1 MIYSVVDLNMNKTS
15 RFVLL
20 FGVVMIISYLGSKYY
35 KSIHRDE
42 QEEEQELIRKYLLKE
57 RKPKIWIYVETEP
70 NARVWSSFHGRM
82 SKSLNNAYV
91 EKCIEST
98 RECNPEFEVVL
109 LSDELLMSMLPASA
123 SKDIDMMSMSSVAKK
138 RWVSESLQRVL
149 SVYGGVSV
157 PSTYRSYVGVSGW
170 LWREKEVV
178 VEVGE
183 GVSLKGVPGRGG
195 AKRPEVEPT
204 KEERWGSLE
213 KAFVSVRKESVEE
226 SVEEKELRY
235 GVGLDRS
242 VDELLDVY
250 PEYPNLTTRE
260 KEEEIRAGRKGQYVS
275 MDDLQ
280 RRHKMEHK
288 MYV

>member
-1 MIYSVVDLNMNKTS
+1 MIYSVVDLTMNKTS

-20 FGVVMIISYLGSKYY
+20 FGVVMIISYVGSKYY

-57 RKPKIWIYVETEP
+57 RKPKIWIYVERER

-82 SKSLNNAYV
+82 SDGVNNAYV

-109 LSDELLMSMLPASA
+109 LSDELLKSLLPVEEEEGKEAWLER
-123 SKDIDMMSMSSVAKK
+123 SVS
-138 RWVSESLQRVL
+138 RLLRM
-149 SVYGGVSV
+149 YGGVIV
-157 PSTYRSYVGVSGW
+157 PSTYYSYVGVSGW

-178 VEVGE
+178 VEVGD
-183 GVSLKGVPGRGG
+183 GKRLQGVPLQCRG
-195 AKRPEVEPT
+195 KVHVQVEEGKNQER
-204 KEERWGSLE
+204 KEEWGSLE
-213 KAFVSVRKESVEE
+213 KAFVSLNRKRTKKSVEE
-226 SVEEKELRY
+226 DALRY
-235 GVGLDRS
+235 DVGQDRS

-250 PEYPNLTTRE
+250 PEYPNLSPQE
-260 KEEEIRAGRKGQYVS
+260 KEAEIRAGRKGQYVS
-275 MDDLQ
+275 LEALQ
-280 RRHKMEHK
+280 RRHKMEAK